1 MRVCCWRRLFALENK
16 ANVKPLSLIG
26 FSVSISLLYIHQ
38 KSVFPVRSLSSQ
50 FFHLQLF
57 PNERRIFS
65 PSFSLPFPPT
75 IKATSK
81 EYKKCQCA
89 IRIFE
94 LCMFD
99 EKLLLRIIKLKVI
112 WDIRACVCV
121 RARVRCEFFQLCR
134 VIKKKTTTTMTTT
147 TTKKILFAV
156 FIHIFIWFIVS
167 HKEKKIN

>member
-1 MRVCCWRRLFALENK
+1 ML
-16 ANVKPLSLIG
+16 
-26 FSVSISLLYIHQ
+26 
-38 KSVFPVRSLSSQ
+38 SQ
-50 FFHLQLF
+50 FSFSLFHLQLF

-134 VIKKKTTTTMTTT
+134 VIKKNDDDDDYDDKKDIIRSVYSYIYMVHRFTQRKKNQLENKTWKTNKVMSIPSRNENATPTMNEFFL
-147 TTKKILFAV
+147 I
-156 FIHIFIWFIVS
+156 
-167 HKEKKIN
+167 